1 MKKILY
7 IFGFCCLLALGF
19 TACQQEE
26 DALVQLSLEDLQKR
40 DSKKHPKLEY
50 ITGGIN
56 NSVSSS
62 DKKQNS
68 KLKYAVEANDDN
80 LSVFF
85 KLDSNDEVTVIFSD
99 DLGQT
104 FIYQSMTLKKGKEFI
119 INPAKSYPYYFEIS
133 SQSVHIGGVITLK

>member
-1 MKKILY
+1 M
-7 IFGFCCLLALGF
+7 
-19 TACQQEE
+19 
-26 DALVQLSLEDLQKR
+26 VQLSLEDLQKR

-50 ITGGIN
+50 ITGSVN
-56 NSVSSS
+56 NSFHSS
-62 DKKQNS
+62 DKKQTS
-68 KLKYAVEANDDN
+68 KLKYTVEAKDDN

-104 FIYQSMTLKKGKEFI
+104 FIYQSMSLKKGKEFI
-119 INPAKSYPYYFEIS
+119 IKPANNYPYYFQIS